1 MNFKPVSGAAYQ
13 IKGTIKSLG
22 AKASNINCICAG
34 REDKKFKFITL
45 RSRVNENE
53 ETEFSPLV
61 FWLTPSEID
70 EVSIDQLI
78 MAR

>member
-13 IKGTIKSLG
+13 IKGTIKALG
-22 AKASNINCICAG
+22 SKASNINCICAG
-34 REDKKFKFITL
+34 REGKEFKFVTL
-45 RSRVNENE
+45 KSRVNENE

-70 EVSIDQLI
+70 EVSIDQLS
-78 MAR
+78 MAK